1 MQEKL
6 LTGEEISDPVEAAM
20 LPLCVQYVIGE
31 LLRKNHVQ
39 CDAVLGYSAGEYTA
53 AYFAGVISK
62 TDLIRLYYLRNRL
75 LEKLPEGKMASVLGN
90 PEKFSLPE
98 GVYVSAR
105 NAPNRF
111 MITGLAEDIDQYL
124 CELDENRYFIL
135 YCRFPVQAL
144 SAGRYDLTGISETF
158 RYHSFHIP
166 DITYISS
173 AEGNVVSDVLTTPE
187 YWMKQFKGTVR
198 YYEAVRELDNFENVA
213 AIEVGIGEQLS
224 YFAKKSVKNRS
235 GNCSSV

>member
-1 MQEKL
+1 MCNVM
-6 LTGEEISDPVEAAM
+6 PF
-20 LPLCVQYVIGE
+20 
-31 LLRKNHVQ
+31 
-39 CDAVLGYSAGEYTA
+39 LGYSAGEYTA

-124 CELDENRYFIL
+124 CELDAKTDIL
-135 YCRFPVQAL
+135 FCIAAFPCRAL
-144 SAGRYDLTGISETF
+144 SAGRYDLTGNF
-158 RYHSFHIP
+158 R
-166 DITYISS
+166 
-173 AEGNVVSDVLTTPE
+173 
-187 YWMKQFKGTVR
+187 
-198 YYEAVRELDNFENVA
+198 NF
-213 AIEVGIGEQLS
+213 
-224 YFAKKSVKNRS
+224 
-235 GNCSSV
+235 